1 MFRHTH
7 IVKAQSKPGNTT
19 NDPNNMANTDAQKI
33 AALVLQM
40 IERLPKGQDNP
51 SRGMQ
56 NEIIGDAGL
65 AYNTKSRTN
74 GGQIVGGL

>member
-7 IVKAQSKPGNTT
+7 TVKSPTKPGSSTR
-19 NDPNNMANTDAQKI
+19 DPNNMANVDAQKI

-40 IERLPKGQDNP
+40 IEKLPKGQDNP
-51 SRGMQ
+51 ARGMR

-65 AYNTKSRTN
+65 AYNTKSRKN
-74 GGQIVGGL
+74 GNQTVGGL